1 MPKVDFNLEVS
12 YKFFEYEYE
21 DDIIKEIDSIKTE
34 KLDENCK
41 NSECEY
47 SKTKE
52 KEEYKFICLKIDFK
66 QKSESEYIN
75 YNIFYIEKLPQLL
88 IIESSKIIKMEK
100 YQKKIFEFKPNSL
113 SKNNSIIIIYKIQI
127 LFQFNDYQYMEIPS
141 KKIFIY

>member
-12 YKFFEYEYE
+12 YKFLEYEYE

-41 NSECEY
+41 NNECEY